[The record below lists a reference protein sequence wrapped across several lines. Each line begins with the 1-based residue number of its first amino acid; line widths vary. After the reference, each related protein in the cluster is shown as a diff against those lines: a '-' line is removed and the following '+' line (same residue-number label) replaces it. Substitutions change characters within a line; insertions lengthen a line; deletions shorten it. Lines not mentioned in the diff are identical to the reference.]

1 MAFGKNLCQTGAT
14 PAENNYCGGYVM
26 SAVLSDLKKETDP
39 MSVYKEM
46 LDSQKTVGPSLQ
58 GFIDSTKRNG
68 TDICL
73 PSSLASYARGKGL
86 AAGIGFAKQ
95 PSFPGEVTEEETQR
109 CPEMVKQYDSAEQ
122 MLDNFAGSDL
132 PYCLVLV
139 KGCHW
144 IAVKRKSED
153 KGFAVY
159 DPATGQR
166 QNVAEGQLKEH
177 LRRMDKHAGEVVI
190 TLEPA

>member
-46 LDSQKTVGPSLQ
+46 LDSQKIVSPSLQ
-58 GFIDSTKRNG
+58 GFIDSTKRDG

-122 MLDNFAGSDL
+122 MLDNFCRFGPPVL
-132 PYCLVLV
+132 PCARQGVSL
-139 KGCHW
+139 GRRQTQ
-144 IAVKRKSED
+144 IIGRQ
-153 KGFAVY
+153 GFC
-159 DPATGQR
+159 G
-166 QNVAEGQLKEH
+166 L
-177 LRRMDKHAGEVVI
+177 
-190 TLEPA
+190 